1 MFHQLY
7 YLAKSVLDQF
17 DVVEDS
23 LSMLADKLNNVE
35 LHSIAKFE

>member
-1 MFHQLY
+1 MFHQLH

-23 LSMLADKLNNVE
+23 LADKLNNVE
-35 LHSIAKFE
+35 LHSMAKFE